1 MGSHM
6 KTTIEIADGLL
17 EAAQKA
23 ARQRSTT
30 LRALVELGL
39 RQVIAQPPKGASA
52 FKLRRAS
59 VTGEGLRQEADG
71 LGWDALRELSYGDR
85 GR

>member
-1 MGSHM
+1 M

-23 ARQRSTT
+23 ARQRGTT

-39 RQVIAQPPKGASA
+39 RQVIARPPTGAGA

-59 VTGEGLRQEADG
+59 VPGEGLRQDADA